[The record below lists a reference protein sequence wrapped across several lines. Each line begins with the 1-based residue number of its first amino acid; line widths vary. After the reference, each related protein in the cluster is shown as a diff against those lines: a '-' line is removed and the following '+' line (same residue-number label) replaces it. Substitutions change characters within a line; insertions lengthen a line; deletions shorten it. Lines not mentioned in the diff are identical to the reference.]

1 MSRPLSAAVV
11 VCAASAEREPLR
23 RACVD
28 SLLEGARRPD
38 EIRVVVDQNPAL
50 EASVASW
57 LPCSARLLRSAAP
70 GIPASRNAGLRA
82 ARSDIVA
89 FVDDDAVAEHDWLLR
104 LLQQLSDAD
113 ERDRIF
119 GRTNLHA
126 VRDGLRVLATIA
138 VERIAAARP
147 RSRVPP
153 IARHLLA

>member
-11 VCAASAEREPLR
+11 VCAASAEREPLL

-57 LPCSARLLRSAAP
+57 LPCSARLLS
-70 GIPASRNAGLRA
+70 
-82 ARSDIVA
+82 
-89 FVDDDAVAEHDWLLR
+89 
-104 LLQQLSDAD
+104 
-113 ERDRIF
+113 
-119 GRTNLHA
+119 
-126 VRDGLRVLATIA
+126 RVLSTIA

>member
-11 VCAASAEREPLR
+11 VCAASAEREPLL

-50 EASVASW
+50 EAS
-57 LPCSARLLRSAAP
+57 SARLLS
-70 GIPASRNAGLRA
+70 
-82 ARSDIVA
+82 
-89 FVDDDAVAEHDWLLR
+89 
-104 LLQQLSDAD
+104 
-113 ERDRIF
+113 
-119 GRTNLHA
+119 
-126 VRDGLRVLATIA
+126 RVLSTIA
-138 VERIAAARP
+138 VEPIAAARP